1 MPVPSVH
8 HERYHTPAPVP
19 AHAVDPG
26 MSQSTLLRQRRFL
39 PLFLTQFLGA
49 FNDNVFKNA
58 LVVYIAFAVAER
70 TGRDSSLLVI
80 LAAGIFILPFFLFS
94 ATAGQLADKYEKSL
108 LIRRIKLA
116 EILIMLLG
124 ALGFYYRNEWALM
137 GVLFLMGAQSTLFG
151 PIKYG
156 ILPQHLDTD
165 SLLGGNG
172 LIQMGT
178 FLAILLGTIV
188 GGAVVAI
195 ESLGTELVGLITV
208 SVALAGWLSSRFIP
222 AAAAADAGHRMRWNP
237 VRQTLKIM
245 AYARRDH
252 SVFVAILAISWFW
265 FVGATF
271 LSLVPSYAKNVL
283 HGNEYVVTLL
293 LAAFSVGIGCG
304 SLLCERLS
312 RGRIEPG
319 LVPVGALGIT
329 LFGIDLFLAGSPV
342 PASAYAQG
350 LATAGSFLRHTGNWR
365 VLADLT
371 LLGAFGGLF
380 IVPLY
385 ALVQQR
391 SALACR
397 SRIIA
402 ANNVFNALFMV
413 FSALLTMALF
423 ALGLSI
429 PGIFLLVALLNIVA
443 ALAVFRAVPEFHRRA
458 RRWLG
463 LRGGDD

>member
-1 MPVPSVH
+1 
-8 HERYHTPAPVP
+8 
-19 AHAVDPG
+19 
-26 MSQSTLLRQRRFL
+26 MSQYALLRQRRFL

-94 ATAGQLADKYEKSL
+94 ATAGQLADKFEKSL
-108 LIRRIKLA
+108 LIRHIKLA
-116 EILIMLLG
+116 EILIMLMG
-124 ALGFYYRNEWALM
+124 ALGFYYQNEWALM

-165 SLLGGNG
+165 TLLGGNG

-195 ESLGTELVGLITV
+195 KSLGTELVGLITIT
-208 SVALAGWLSSRFIP
+208 VALAGWLSSQYIP
-222 AAAAADAGHRMRWNP
+222 AAGAADAGHRMGWNP
-237 VRQTLKIM
+237 ISQTWKIM
-245 AYARRDH
+245 AYARRDY

-265 FVGATF
+265 FVGATY
-271 LSLVPSYAKNVL
+271 LSLVPSYAKNIL

-293 LAAFSVGIGCG
+293 LAAFSVGIGTG

-329 LFGIDLFLAGSPV
+329 LFGSDLFLAGSPV
-342 PASAYAQG
+342 PATAYPGG
-350 LATAGSFLRHTGNWR
+350 LATAATFLQHAGNWR

-385 ALVQQR
+385 ALVQHR
-391 SALACR
+391 SAVACR

-413 FSALLTMALF
+413 VSALMTMALF

-429 PGIFLLVALLNIVA
+429 PGIFLLVALLNIVI
-443 ALAVFRAVPEFHRRA
+443 ALAVFQAVPEFHRRC
-458 RRWLG
+458 RQWLG
-463 LRGGDD
+463 LGG

>member
-1 MPVPSVH
+1 
-8 HERYHTPAPVP
+8 
-19 AHAVDPG
+19 
-26 MSQSTLLRQRRFL
+26 MSQYELLARARFL

-80 LAAGIFILPFFLFS
+80 LAAGVFILPFFLFS
-94 ATAGQLADKYEKSL
+94 ATAGQLADKYEKSM
-108 LIRRIKLA
+108 LIRHIKLA
-116 EILIMLLG
+116 EVLIMLLG

-156 ILPQHLDTD
+156 ILPQHLRDHE
-165 SLLGGNG
+165 LLGGNG

-178 FLAILLGTIV
+178 FLAILLGTLV

-195 ESLGTELVGLITV
+195 KSLGTELVGLITIT
-208 SVALAGWLSSRFIP
+208 VALAGWLSSQYIP
-222 AAAAADAGHRMRWNP
+222 EAGAADAGHHMRWNP
-237 VRQTLKIM
+237 LSQTWKIM

-271 LSLVPSYAKNVL
+271 LSLVPSYAKNIL

-293 LAAFSVGIGCG
+293 LAAFSVGIGTG
-304 SLLCERLS
+304 SLLCERLA

-319 LVPVGALGIT
+319 LVPLGALGIT
-329 LFGIDLFLAGSPV
+329 VFGIDLFLAGSPV
-342 PASAYAQG
+342 PATVYPYGVADAV
-350 LATAGSFLRHTGNWR
+350 AFLGHAGNWR

-371 LLGAFGGLF
+371 LLGGFGGLF

-385 ALVQQR
+385 ALVQHR
-391 SALACR
+391 SAVACR

-413 FSALLTMALF
+413 VSALLTMALF

-429 PGIFLLVALLNIVA
+429 PGIFLLVALLNVVI
-443 ALAVFRAVPEFHRRA
+443 ALAVFQAVPEFHRRC
-458 RRWLG
+458 RQWLG
-463 LRGGDD
+463 LRAGAGGE